1 MQWRVRVLHY
11 MFKATLLT
19 ATLVAALAGIAGIV
33 WAQTVH
39 IDMDQDLMQV
49 IDDTTK
55 EVNSNLALK
64 DAKAATADAEQLENY
79 FKEVETIFVQ
89 QGQADDGVALAKQA
103 RAAAIEL
110 GKSVNAND
118 FDTAQINARSLTR
131 TCKSCHDVYKS
142 T

>member
-1 MQWRVRVLHY
+1 MS
-11 MFKATLLT
+11 KANILT
-19 ATLVAALAGIAGIV
+19 ATLVAAAAAMAGVV

-55 EVNSNLALK
+55 DVNSNIALK
-64 DAKAATADAEQLENY
+64 DAKAATTDAQQLEGY
-79 FKEVETIFVQ
+79 FKEVETVFVQ
-89 QGQADDGVALAKQA
+89 HGQADDGVSLAKQA
-103 RAAAIEL
+103 QQAAAEL
-110 GKSVNAND
+110 GKSAAAND
-118 FDTAQINARSLTR
+118 FDTAQTQARSLTR